1 MTSELAQINVGR
13 TLWPLDD
20 PRMTGFVERLDSVNA
35 LAEASPGFVWRLQSD
50 SGNATDIKVSDDPQ
64 FIVNMSVWRDAEAL
78 FDFVYRS
85 AHREVMVLRRQWFEA
100 PERAFQAL
108 WWVPAGHRPS
118 VEEGL
123 AAIAR
128 LEADGPTPAAFTFKQ
143 RFAPPERLG
152 VRPEGLDPAPWCV
165 GWS

>member
-1 MTSELAQINVGR
+1 MASELAQINVGR
-13 TLWPLDD
+13 TLHPLDD
-20 PRMTGFVERLDSVNA
+20 PRMAGFVGRLDAINA
-35 LAEASPGFVWRLQSD
+35 LAEASPGFRWRLQSD
-50 SGNATDIKVSDDPQ
+50 SGNATDIQVTDDPQ

-85 AHREVMVLRRQWFEA
+85 AHREVMVLRRQWFEPPA
-100 PERAFQAL
+100 GAFQAL

-128 LEADGPTPAAFTFKQ
+128 LQAEGPTPAAFSFKS
-143 RFAPPERLG
+143 RFAPPEARG
-152 VRPEGLDPAPWCV
+152 DAAGGLDPAPWCV